1 MRQATCGNWYFHK
14 KGGTYKSGSFKGM
27 DLACGDKESNVFAG
41 LLLRAIID
49 SSEKLIEG
57 PCLVVDKIL
66 ELNGDFAARG
76 LCVKDVTY
84 PSWGKGKS
92 SSNMPYQGDILI
104 SWRVIQ

>member
-1 MRQATCGNWYFHK
+1 MCLLGWMDPSDTIDIPRQATCGKWYFHK

-66 ELNGDFAARG
+66 ELNSYLDWHRNPPNFQNF
-76 LCVKDVTY
+76 CV
-84 PSWGKGKS
+84 
-92 SSNMPYQGDILI
+92 
-104 SWRVIQ
+104 

>member
-1 MRQATCGNWYFHK
+1 
-14 KGGTYKSGSFKGM
+14 M

-66 ELNGDFAARG
+66 ELNGDFAAR
-76 LCVKDVTY
+76 LCVKDVTLQGTNI
-84 PSWGKGKS
+84 SQLGKRKIID
-92 SSNMPYQGDILI
+92 SNMPYQGDILI